1 MSFPVFFDTCS
12 LFGEIVNDLVLRL
25 AEERFFTPYWS
36 QTVLEELRKNLAPRV
51 GEHRTDRRI
60 HAMTTAFPDAMVTGY
75 ESLIPNMTCDSKD
88 RHVLA
93 AADHSPA
100 QTLVT
105 FNLKDFPKSSTVPL
119 HIEVKHP
126 DDFLLDV
133 LDLDPG
139 RVSTVCYDALIS
151 YKAYPQTPEDY
162 AYMLQRCGL
171 PRFSRQLYPI
181 LDALYEQSQ

>member
-25 AEERFFTPYWS
+25 AEDRFFTPYWS
-36 QTVLEELRKNLAPRV
+36 ESVLTELYRNLVPRI
-51 GEHRTDRRI
+51 GEHRANRRI
-60 HAMTTAFPDAMVTGY
+60 HAMRSAFPDALVTGY
-75 ESLIPNMTCDSKD
+75 DSLIPIMTCDAKD

-105 FNLKDFPKSSTVPL
+105 FNLKDFPDSSTTSL

-139 RVSTVCYDALIS
+139 RVAQVCYAALIS

-171 PRFSRQLYPI
+171 PRFAERLYPI
-181 LDALYEQSQ
+181 LDALYERR